1 MRKGRRCL
9 AIVALYAAALGAS
22 PLAAGTRVLLRTGAV
37 ASDGFGLDGVSEPSE
52 LVAGRLLFRGTASA
66 LVADRGSGPELL
78 VRSGDQLPPP
88 LAGTFGQMG
97 AVAIND
103 AGEIV
108 FGAAV
113 DSPAT
118 VGGVFRVGPGAPSSP
133 VLVTPEALGF
143 ADPCLNNALQVAYH
157 TGGSVSVLS
166 ATTGMITRVVRSR
179 SPLPGGGEVRR
190 VGPAVVND
198 AGVVA
203 FVALT
208 RGARSEGGVF
218 TWSSLSG
225 LAPIA
230 RTDGTSPDGGVYG
243 YFDSRTPV
251 AINAGGDVAFF
262 SAVPTTAVLL
272 FERAQGTT
280 RVVARVGDAVGG
292 GTIRGFYDR
301 FVGVNSSGTVAFVAD
316 VDGTRRLVF
325 DSAGTR
331 RVVGLDLGEGVGFA
345 LRLTEEGSV
354 AWLEGPRVRRYDTSA
369 PGGVFAPDTSGVASG
384 FVPGDLSLAGGG
396 ATVVSVSRRAL
407 YALDHDGVRVV
418 AVAGTVPPGLGPVSS
433 IDSYTM
439 LGRSPVLVVQ
449 DDAGAAAMVV
459 ERRGRFVK
467 LLSTGDALGRGV
479 TVTYPGDALASGH
492 AILSVVSVAGPDPAT
507 TSQVLARTAATGAIK
522 VLVRGGAEFAPG
534 RILYGFAGFAFGGGR
549 LFYGALDPAS
559 NQVDLFLRARGR
571 ITPIAAV
578 GMTIAEGAV
587 LTDVGSA
594 AATRG
599 RVLFKADDMTG
610 DTTRSSLFEW
620 RHGRARRIF
629 TDGVAVAGGVLG
641 ATDILGVLGRTPVLV
656 GFVQGPEGSR
666 VGVFLLRRGVP
677 EPLVV
682 EGDALPD
689 GTILTGLDGFRVGR
703 SEVVFSATLTGAA
716 PAAAALVAATPDR
729 RR

>member
-1 MRKGRRCL
+1 MRQGRRCL
-9 AIVALYAAALGAS
+9 AIVALYTAALV
-22 PLAAGTRVLLRTGAV
+22 PPPVDAGTRVLLRTGAV
-37 ASDGFGLDGVSEPSE
+37 ASDGFGLDGVSGPSE

-78 VRSGDQLPPP
+78 VRSGDPLPPP

-118 VGGVFRVGPGAPSSP
+118 VQGVFRLGRGARSP
-133 VLVTPEALGF
+133 VLVTPEAIGLRD
-143 ADPCLNNALQVAYH
+143 ACLNNALEVAYH
-157 TGGSVSVLS
+157 TASSVSVLS
-166 ATTGMITRVVRSR
+166 ATTGVTTRIVRAR
-179 SPLPGGGEVRR
+179 DPLPGGGEVRR
-190 VGPAVVND
+190 VGPAVAND

-203 FVALT
+203 FVAIGRGTT
-208 RGARSEGGVF
+208 RGEGGVF

-225 LAPIA
+225 VAQIA
-230 RTDGTSPDGGVYG
+230 HTGGTSPDGVYG
-243 YFDSRTPV
+243 DFDARTPV

-262 SAVPTTAVLL
+262 TGAPTVAVLL
-272 FERAQGTT
+272 FERAQGTS

-331 RVVGLDLGEGVGFA
+331 RVVDLDLGESFGFA

-369 PGGVFAPDTSGVASG
+369 PGGVFAPDTSGVAPG

-396 ATVVSVSRRAL
+396 ATVVSVSRSAL
-407 YALDHDGVRVV
+407 YALDRDGVRVV
-418 AVAGTVPPGLGPVSS
+418 AAAGTVPPGLGSLSS

-439 LGRSPVLVVQ
+439 LGRSPVLVMS
-449 DDAGAAAMVV
+449 DDTGTAAMVV

-479 TVTYPGDALASGH
+479 TVTYPGAPMAAGH

-507 TSQVLARTAATGAIK
+507 TSQVLTRTAATGATK

-534 RILYGFAGFAFGGGR
+534 RVLYGFVDFAFGDGR
-549 LFYGALDPAS
+549 LFYGALDPGS
-559 NQVDLFLRARGR
+559 IQVGLFLRARGR
-571 ITPIAAV
+571 ITPIAEV
-578 GMTIAEGAV
+578 GTTLAGGAV
-587 LTDVGSA
+587 LTGVGSA
-594 AATRG
+594 AAAGG
-599 RVLFKADDMTG
+599 RVLFKADDVTG

-620 RHGRARRIF
+620 RHGLARRIF
-629 TDGVAVAGGVLG
+629 TDGVAVAGGLLDG
-641 ATDILGVLGRTPVLV
+641 TDILGVVGRTPVLV
-656 GFVQGPEGSR
+656 GFIQGPEGSR

-682 EGDALPD
+682 DGDALPD

-703 SEVVFSATLTGAA
+703 SEVVFSATLTGTA
-716 PAAAALVAATPDR
+716 PAAAALVAAGPDR